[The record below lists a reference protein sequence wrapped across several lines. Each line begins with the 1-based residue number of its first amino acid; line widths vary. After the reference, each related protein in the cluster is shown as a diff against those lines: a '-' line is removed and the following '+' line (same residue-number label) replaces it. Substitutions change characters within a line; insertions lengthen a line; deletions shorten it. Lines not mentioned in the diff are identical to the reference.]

1 MDREVRSAAPLP
13 VADAAVDL
21 LYVLLAESLS
31 VRGEEWTKRGLSG
44 DRLGSAE
51 IRLKI
56 RPAVHRLLRSAGDSA
71 RRRNATEIF
80 AVDVAAAL
88 AEHWCK
94 VWPFCLRVGY
104 RARAGMTD
112 RGLTALAAAL
122 DFSKQQTAFVGK
134 SASVSPASPR
144 TTSEAEATFGVPGAV

>member
-1 MDREVRSAAPLP
+1 MNATSVAPSTDRISDRLIREALDREVRSATPLP

-71 RRRNATEIF
+71 RRRNATGIF

-94 VWPFCLRVGY
+94 VWPFCLRVG
-104 RARAGMTD
+104 
-112 RGLTALAAAL
+112 
-122 DFSKQQTAFVGK
+122 
-134 SASVSPASPR
+134 
-144 TTSEAEATFGVPGAV
+144 

>member
-1 MDREVRSAAPLP
+1 MNATSVAPSTDRISDRLIREALDREVRSAAPLP

-94 VWPFCLRVGY
+94 VWPFCLRVG
-104 RARAGMTD
+104 
-112 RGLTALAAAL
+112 
-122 DFSKQQTAFVGK
+122 
-134 SASVSPASPR
+134 
-144 TTSEAEATFGVPGAV
+144 